1 MSTNAFS
8 LITQVTQVASIF
20 KETSW
25 EEMDMEARGY
35 ALGTVGKTASAL
47 FTDLMGFKPK
57 KEKHSKNKHV
67 LKAERDPKAYQQAHI
82 ESLMK

>member
-57 KEKHSKNKHV
+57 KEKH
-67 LKAERDPKAYQQAHI
+67 AEH
-82 ESLMK
+82 